1 MVSFVLYENPAMRE
15 RLEVKLPLQSL
26 VNIEELAREMQI
38 PEYVDLRD
46 FQTRKIVVA
55 LYATQHSSRAL
66 RREPLK
72 IGLFGGGA
80 FKLHCPSSN
89 RGPFSRKIGDV
100 DFVTLKEDGQTL
112 VDILL
117 NLPEKYGTL
126 FYHGISSGDKRFN
139 TMRARMRYR
148 VHTIKDIDESGV
160 PVGGLMDIFCD
171 KLTFCHTINVR
182 DELQRADKNLFTIGL
197 ENMIISKAQLIK
209 RLPKQET
216 GSIDENRILGA
227 YDKNHVLVGMETKD
241 MKDVA
246 VAFLDHDLGD
256 GNEKINVDLIGRK
269 LVQDWGAWKTV
280 LMNLTNMSKRARLI
294 MWGFGASRGETE
306 IIEDRLGRIVEQLE
320 GKYAPKKKFSFSK
333 QWWEEVQDQVL

>member
-1 MVSFVLYENPAMRE
+1 
-15 RLEVKLPLQSL
+15 
-26 VNIEELAREMQI
+26 
-38 PEYVDLRD
+38 
-46 FQTRKIVVA
+46 
-55 LYATQHSSRAL
+55 
-66 RREPLK
+66 
-72 IGLFGGGA
+72 
-80 FKLHCPSSN
+80 
-89 RGPFSRKIGDV
+89 
-100 DFVTLKEDGQTL
+100 
-112 VDILL
+112 
-117 NLPEKYGTL
+117 
-126 FYHGISSGDKRFN
+126 
-139 TMRARMRYR
+139 
-148 VHTIKDIDESGV
+148 
-160 PVGGLMDIFCD
+160 
-171 KLTFCHTINVR
+171 
-182 DELQRADKNLFTIGL
+182 
-197 ENMIISKAQLIK
+197 MIISKAQLIK